1 MSPTT
6 IKQGFEKQ
14 DKEVDVEKEY
24 GFRVNVTKTKYYL
37 VRASSLDHANIKL
50 DEYFNDRKKS
60 HDDFDW
66 IEVDKA
72 GRSYTDSNEVREI
85 EPLDP

>member
-1 MSPTT
+1 M
-6 IKQGFEKQ
+6 IEEIDAQ
-14 DKEVDVEKEY
+14 KEY
-24 GFRVNVTKTKYYL
+24 GFRVNVTKTKHYL
-37 VRASSLDHANIKL
+37 VRAYSLVHAEKKL
-50 DEYFNDRKKS
+50 DQYFDDRKKS

>member
-1 MSPTT
+1 M
-6 IKQGFEKQ
+6 
-14 DKEVDVEKEY
+14 EKEY
-24 GFRVNVTKTKYYL
+24 GFRVNVTKTMHYL
-37 VRASSLDHANIKL
+37 VRAYSLVHAEKKL
-50 DEYFNDRKKS
+50 DQYFDDRKKS